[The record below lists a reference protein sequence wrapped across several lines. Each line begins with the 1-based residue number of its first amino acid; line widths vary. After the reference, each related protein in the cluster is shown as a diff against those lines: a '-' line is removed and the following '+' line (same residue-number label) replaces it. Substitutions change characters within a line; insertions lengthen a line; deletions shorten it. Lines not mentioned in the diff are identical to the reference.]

1 MRQCCSSQPPQDRE
15 GGRGAEAGR
24 VRRLKD
30 SPGARWT
37 RRFVYGPERR
47 RILET
52 AAELLVPDQRSA
64 QQAGRY
70 PSWLSRRSE
79 QKSDRK
85 SELNRVED
93 TQLCAVRHARS
104 PSRREEKGRN
114 RGRGQAQTRASEE
127 SCAER

>member
-1 MRQCCSSQPPQDRE
+1 MRQCCSSQPPPRPRRRPRSRS
-15 GGRGAEAGR
+15 GPSTSAER
-24 VRRLKD
+24 Q
-30 SPGARWT
+30 P
-37 RRFVYGPERR
+37 RRFVYGPESR

-114 RGRGQAQTRASEE
+114 RGPGPSPNVRQGRKLCEKKNRG
-127 SCAER
+127 